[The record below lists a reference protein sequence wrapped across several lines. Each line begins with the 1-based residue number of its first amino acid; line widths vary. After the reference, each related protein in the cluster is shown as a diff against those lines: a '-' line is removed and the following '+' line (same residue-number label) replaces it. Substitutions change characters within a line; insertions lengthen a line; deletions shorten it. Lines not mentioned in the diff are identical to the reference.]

1 MLVPA
6 DCLVGRNERMWW
18 RMESDNVLIMSTFA
32 LLEKA
37 KLARK
42 LVTEKMIFLTNFL
55 VAKFSDGIREEFH
68 VFPH

>member
-1 MLVPA
+1 
-6 DCLVGRNERMWW
+6 MWW

-42 LVTEKMIFLTNFL
+42 LVTEKMKFLTNFL